1 VVAVVVVEELDCQIL
16 VAVQVV
22 LDIIP
27 HLLLVEQAEQELTVL
42 LVQVVLVLV
51 WVFVVVVL

>member
-1 VVAVVVVEELDCQIL
+1 VVVEELDCQIL